1 MYLNIF
7 TDLKDL
13 IAKIVNQFSWT
24 DLFILLTGVIIGF
37 VICAISYLVIV
48 LLSLK
53 KNENEVKQTRVDIS
67 DEEIKKKIR
76 SAHNEFYENSGNAPV
91 NQKVLDVRNISWD
104 LINEI
109 AKLYYPKSEYPIYE
123 LSIDEMLVLTH
134 YITNRVESLFKG
146 KVLKS
151 LKKIKISQI
160 IKVLEIKKK
169 IEENKIVKAAN
180 KVKLPTLYKAT
191 MSVLNIFNPGY
202 WVKKIMINTTLS
214 IGTNKIAA
222 TIIDIIGEETTKVYS
237 KSVFNEEKVIASEV
251 EDTIKALEAD
261 LDNGNKEVK

>member
-1 MYLNIF
+1 M
-7 TDLKDL
+7 
-13 IAKIVNQFSWT
+13 
-24 DLFILLTGVIIGF
+24 
-37 VICAISYLVIV
+37 
-48 LLSLK
+48 
-53 KNENEVKQTRVDIS
+53 
-67 DEEIKKKIR
+67 
-76 SAHNEFYENSGNAPV
+76 
-91 NQKVLDVRNISWD
+91 
-104 LINEI
+104 INEI